1 MDTKS
6 MRQAII
12 WLASA
17 RSITVLTGA
26 GVSKES
32 GIPTFR
38 DALEGMWANF
48 DPAELA
54 SPQGFRR
61 NPTRVWQW
69 YAERREKLEEVQP
82 NPAHYALARLE
93 QLKPL
98 TLITQNVD
106 GLHEIAGS
114 KNVIELHGNLRKYKC
129 FKKGHPIASTLA
141 RGAKEPPPCPKCG
154 SLARPDVVWFGEMLP
169 LMALQRARD
178 AAREGEV
185 MLVIG
190 TSGLVQPAADLPLY
204 AVYEN
209 RLTIE
214 INPEQTP
221 LTPNLDLH
229 LAGPAGRV
237 MAELIKG
244 VEEALK

>member
-1 MDTKS
+1 MNSES
-6 MRQAII
+6 MRKAII
-12 WLASA
+12 WVASA

-38 DALEGMWANF
+38 DALEGMWANY
-48 DPAELA
+48 DPTELA
-54 SPQGFRR
+54 SPEGFRR

-69 YAERREKLEEVQP
+69 YAERREALEKARP
-82 NPAHYALARLE
+82 NPAHHALARLE

-129 FKKGHPIASTLA
+129 FKKGHPIASELA
-141 RGAKEPPPCPKCG
+141 RGANEPPTCSQCG

-169 LMALQRARD
+169 FKALQQARN
-178 AAREGEV
+178 AATEGDV

-190 TSGLVQPAADLPLY
+190 TSGMVQPAADLPLY
-204 AVYEN
+204 AAHEQKP
-209 RLTIE
+209 TIE
-214 INPEQTP
+214 INPQQTA
-221 LTPNLDLH
+221 LTRYLDLH
-229 LAGPAGRV
+229 LAGAAGSV
-237 MAELIKG
+237 MTELVKG
-244 VEEALK
+244 VEEALN

>member
-1 MDTKS
+1 MNSES
-6 MRQAII
+6 MQKAIT
-12 WLASA
+12 WVASA

-69 YAERREKLEEVQP
+69 YAERREKLEKAQP

-129 FKKGHPIASTLA
+129 FKKGHPIAPELA
-141 RGAKEPPPCPKCG
+141 RGAKEPPTCPQCG

-169 LMALQRARD
+169 LEALQQAHD
-178 AAREGEV
+178 AAIEGEV

-190 TSGLVQPAADLPLY
+190 TSGIVHPAADLPLY
-204 AVYEN
+204 AVQER

-214 INPEQTP
+214 INPQQTA
-221 LTPNLDLH
+221 LTPDLDLH
-229 LAGPAGRV
+229 LAGAAGSV
-237 MAELIKG
+237 MTELIKG

>member
-1 MDTKS
+1 MDEKS
-6 MRQAII
+6 MQKAIT
-12 WLASA
+12 WVAAA
-17 RSITVLTGA
+17 RSISVLTGA

-98 TLITQNVD
+98 TLITQNID

-114 KNVIELHGNLRKYKC
+114 KNIIELHGNLRKYKC
-129 FKKGHPIASTLA
+129 FKKGHPISSKLA
-141 RGAKEPPPCPKCG
+141 RGAKEPPTCQRCG

-169 LMALQRARD
+169 LGALQRARD
-178 AAREGEV
+178 AAIEGEV

-190 TSGLVQPAADLPLY
+190 TSGIVHPAADLPLY
-204 AVYEN
+204 AAHQS

-214 INPEQTP
+214 INPEQTA
-221 LTPNLDLH
+221 LTPYLDLH
-229 LAGPAGRV
+229 LAGPAGSV
-237 MAELIKG
+237 MAELIRG